1 MKARQPKPFGI
12 GSDQKRTVGVKECV
26 SKCEVGPQGT
36 IMEKDVR
43 YSGLSH
49 ASSDEQTL
57 KNETNVREG
66 GAVSSV
72 MTKVCEQNTRDRE
85 SYLREGCET
94 PCPGTCLHLTNTR

>member
-1 MKARQPKPFGI
+1 
-12 GSDQKRTVGVKECV
+12 
-26 SKCEVGPQGT
+26 
-36 IMEKDVR
+36 MEKDVR

-72 MTKVCEQNTRDRE
+72 MTKSASRIQEIEKVICEKVVRLRVQAPASSDKHTLRKEKIVGRGRGNDAASSVMTKSTRVVQR
-85 SYLREGCET
+85 LCVRM
-94 PCPGTCLHLTNTR
+94 L